1 MPSRPGH
8 HRPHPRPGPLLGPGA
23 ALSPRGSVS
32 PPQTLPE
39 KEASSIQGS
48 QTRLRAQTLQLHL
61 FPCLASVLV
70 IPSIN
75 LASHAW
81 ALPPITRLDET
92 HPLARQPSWSSE
104 LERTTRGCVRAT
116 GGGQLLQHPCAPRAC
131 LLPRPAS
138 LSDRVPL
145 LKNYSIS
152 TTASQN
158 FAFLLHKDHES
169 HKRGTMRSPPP
180 AAAHTL
186 GHSRTG
192 SSTPSMRAHKSP
204 PTLLPSGSLASGLSL
219 TAPKRST
226 SCLHGIL
233 PISTRLTVISHFQ
246 NCPPPPHPSALSQ
259 GDAHFTLTS
268 SGSHIPL
275 NPQHTAV

>member
-1 MPSRPGH
+1 MSQVWGNAAVPEGSS
-8 HRPHPRPGPLLGPGA
+8 LFSLG
-23 ALSPRGSVS
+23 LWS
-32 PPQTLPE
+32 
-39 KEASSIQGS
+39 
-48 QTRLRAQTLQLHL
+48 
-61 FPCLASVLV
+61 
-70 IPSIN
+70 
-75 LASHAW
+75 
-81 ALPPITRLDET
+81 D
-92 HPLARQPSWSSE
+92 SWD
-104 LERTTRGCVRAT
+104 L
-116 GGGQLLQHPCAPRAC
+116 GGGDTKNTDSTVPKDGEAQGPSMSLT
-131 LLPRPAS
+131 RPAS

-233 PISTRLTVISHFQ
+233 PISTRLTVISHCQ